1 MKKASPAYVPK
12 TPVKA
17 GAPVSGADKGT
28 GIGPLGSGEHP
39 VPELDS
45 SIGERVMHE
54 EEPVPAEAPSLALR
68 IIHEKLQAPVEL
80 NKLHLKHKHISLEH
94 FKRRTAAL
102 QIPKEIYDLYE
113 QLVKKCSICQKHK
126 KTPSRAKVSGLRSE
140 VFGDLTIADLGE
152 LPIPGKKEKL
162 TFLILYD
169 GATNLVTAEVVQD
182 KEKVTTMSLMT
193 EYFAKIS
200 NQPKGYLRRR
210 TPLELA
216 FGRRPHDVL
225 APENAEPNQLTGN
238 PTDQEVTARAVR
250 ELANKAYQEARQSD
264 DLRRDL
270 AARLSMSEGPFML
283 GEKVRCI
290 TGL

>member
-1 MKKASPAYVPK
+1 
-12 TPVKA
+12 
-17 GAPVSGADKGT
+17 
-28 GIGPLGSGEHP
+28 
-39 VPELDS
+39 
-45 SIGERVMHE
+45 MHE

-126 KTPSRAKVSGLRSE
+126 KKHLPEQRSLDFVRKYSE
-140 VFGDLTIADLGE
+140 ILQSPTSASCLFLE
-152 LPIPGKKEKL
+152 RKRKL

-283 GEKVRCI
+283 GEKVLCI